1 MRTVTWTQGESNS
14 AGDPNEYSCLQQ
26 KMISEWRK
34 LWGDDFGFIYTQL
47 STWTAGGG
55 TVCIRMLCSIV
66 LCYFL
71 PSMLSISKYR
81 RLLTSPKLVVISLLH
96 FLNDKILFFV
106 FF

>member
-55 TVCIRMLCSIV
+55 TVCNRMLCYIV

-71 PSMLSISKYR
+71 PMLSISKYR